1 MTNKRGG
8 RKNQKEVTDNS
19 LEFLESLEP
28 RTRAKDRSQV
38 IEVVKLSTSSYSSG
52 ADKRKTST
60 DNKENKN
67 TRKKASDKDDPQT
80 CQTK

>member
-8 RKNQKEVTDNS
+8 GGRKDQKEVTGNS
-19 LEFLESLEP
+19 LEILESLEP
-28 RTRAKDRSQV
+28 RTRANDRSQV

-52 ADKRKTST
+52 TDKRKTST

-67 TRKKASDKDDPQT
+67 TRKKGKGQR
-80 CQTK
+80 